1 MGVIVNREARIALLS
16 YGCCGADKVS
26 IMIDLETPVDEIL
39 TSYPQ
44 LGELFVRMRM
54 LCVGCDIASFHS
66 LTDVA
71 QVYKIDPDELRAKLQ
86 AWLAEAPQSGDN
98 NKGD

>member
-1 MGVIVNREARIALLS
+1 MNV
-16 YGCCGADKVS
+16 DKVS
-26 IMIDLETPVDEIL
+26 MMIDLETPVDEIL
-39 TSYPQ
+39 TSFPH

-71 QVYKIDPDELRAKLQ
+71 QVYKLDPDVFRAKLQ
-86 AWLAEAPQSGDN
+86 AWLEETPISSDN
-98 NKGD
+98 KCE

>member
-1 MGVIVNREARIALLS
+1 MDAMNV
-16 YGCCGADKVS
+16 DKVS
-26 IMIDLETPVDEIL
+26 MMIDLETPVDEIL
-39 TSYPQ
+39 TSFPR

-71 QVYKIDPDELRAKLQ
+71 QVYKLDPDVFRAKLQ
-86 AWLAEAPQSGDN
+86 AWLEETPISPDN
-98 NKGD
+98 RCE

>member
-1 MGVIVNREARIALLS
+1 MNV
-16 YGCCGADKVS
+16 DKVS
-26 IMIDLETPVDEIL
+26 MMIDLETPVDEIL
-39 TSYPQ
+39 TSFPR

-71 QVYKIDPDELRAKLQ
+71 QVYKLDPDVFRAKLQ
-86 AWLAEAPQSGDN
+86 AWLEETPISPDN
-98 NKGD
+98 RCE